1 MKFENIVAIRK
12 HEEAMMKDAGLTQ
25 HTTIETKEVEED
37 DESEN
42 N

>member
-12 HEEAMMKDAGLTQ
+12 HEEAMMKDAGLVQ
-25 HTTIETKEVEED
+25 HTTVKTEEVEED
-37 DESEN
+37 DESGN